1 MYKEICDFARLKGLV
16 VKENR
21 KTSTIAGYVV
31 LDSNGN
37 YHGIEVVEKK
47 MRVQKLV
54 PDFGSYSRVEK
65 QSNPIVEKVDY
76 IFNKEAKKHASYLST
91 IETGIDR
98 CKSLSAIHE
107 FLKCYESD
115 DSFYEVIQTDLQN
128 SGLKPTDTI
137 SFRIDGKCVEDMED
151 DWNDWLIE
159 RMALFGSNKASVK
172 MLINS
177 QTPLVKEDVLKHM
190 IISSISGQLQESC
203 PAQNGPAITNVPND
217 AKAVFGLGR
226 PGYIAAAKYQ
236 SYESYGFDK
245 ATGLQIGID
254 DAKSLVAGFEFL
266 LGNDDYRNKDFKLL
280 YFYDK
285 EVDNIIKD
293 SLQNNVDVS
302 DIDDEELEKLDDA
315 IDAHKSVL
323 SNILSAVKTGVK
335 PQFDDTDA
343 NYYMV
348 NFDTPTAGRCYLSN
362 EVHGKYND
370 LIENLYKWYSDTSI
384 FNGFDIVCATKF
396 YAMLAKC
403 ISNPNLKGSD
413 AFSAVDAEFS
423 RVKMDLLY
431 AIYHNKQIPHI
442 LYDRALRRVAVD
454 MSVNSSSD
462 GKKKSINN
470 AYIQIIKCYLTRKG
484 YHIMPEL
491 MSNANQAYACGRL
504 FAAYE
509 QMQWLYNRKE
519 LNKNLAQSYFSAA
532 MKQPSAIFPQ
542 IAELGVVYFNNMNG
556 AAKCYYTD
564 LLGDISSEIGD
575 SFPKSFNNDEQGS
588 FILGYYQQKADFR
601 KKSKKQESDVNED
614 ETSDNEVE

>member
-16 VKENR
+16 IKENR
-21 KTSTIAGYVV
+21 KTGTIAGYVV
-31 LDSNGN
+31 LDSNGD

-47 MRVQKLV
+47 MREQKLI

-76 IFNKEAKKHASYLST
+76 IFNKETKKHASYLST
-91 IETGIDR
+91 IETGIDS
-98 CKSLSAIHE
+98 CKSLRAIHK
-107 FLKCYESD
+107 FLTCYESD
-115 DSFYEVIQTDLQN
+115 DSFYDSIQTDLQN

-151 DWNDWLIE
+151 DWNDWLTE
-159 RMALFGSNKASVK
+159 RMALFGANKASA
-172 MLINS
+172 
-177 QTPLVKEDVLKHM
+177 DM
-190 IISSISGQLQESC
+190 IISSISGKLQESC

-217 AKAVFGLGR
+217 AKATFGLGR

-245 ATGLQIGID
+245 ATGLQIGME

-285 EVDNIIKD
+285 EVDNIIKE
-293 SLQNNVDVS
+293 SLQNNVDVN

-323 SNILSAVKTGVK
+323 SNILSAVRTGVK
-335 PQFDDTDA
+335 PQFDDVDA

-362 EVHGKYND
+362 EVHGRYND

-384 FNGFDIVCATKF
+384 FTGFDITCATKF

-413 AFSAVDAEFS
+413 AVSAVDAEFS

-470 AYIQIIKCYLTRKG
+470 VYVQIIKCYLTRKG

-491 MSNANQAYACGRL
+491 MKDVSPAYACGRL
-504 FAAYE
+504 FATHE

-532 MKQPSAIFPQ
+532 MKQPAVIFPQ
-542 IAELGVVYFNNMNG
+542 IAQLGVVYFNNMNG

-564 LLGDISSEIGD
+564 LLGEISSEIGD
-575 SFPKSFNNDEQGS
+575 SFPKSFDNDEQGS
-588 FILGYYQQKADFR
+588 FILGYYQQRAEFR
-601 KKSKKQESDVNED
+601 KKAKKQELESDVNED
-614 ETSDNEVE
+614 ETSTDDIE

>member
-31 LDSNGN
+31 LDSNGH
-37 YHGIEVVEKK
+37 YHGIEAIEKK
-47 MRVQKLV
+47 MREQKLI

-65 QSNPIVEKVDY
+65 QSNPIVEKMDY
-76 IFNKEAKKHASYLST
+76 IFNKEAKKHVSYLST
-91 IETGIDR
+91 IETGIGR
-98 CKSLSAIHE
+98 CKSLNAIYE
-107 FLKCYESD
+107 FLTYYESD

-159 RMALFGSNKASVK
+159 RMSLFGANKASA
-172 MLINS
+172 
-177 QTPLVKEDVLKHM
+177 DM
-190 IISSISGQLQESC
+190 IISSVSGQLQESC

-217 AKAVFGLGR
+217 AKAAFGLGR

-285 EVDNIIKD
+285 EVDNIIRE
-293 SLQNNVDVS
+293 SLQNNIDVS

-323 SNILSAVKTGVK
+323 SSILSAVKTGVK
-335 PQFDDTDA
+335 PQFDDVDA

-370 LIENLYKWYSDTSI
+370 LVENLYKWYSDTSI
-384 FNGFDIVCATKF
+384 FTGFDITCTTKF

-442 LYDRALRRVAVD
+442 LYDRALRRTVIE
-454 MSVNSSSD
+454 MSANTSLD
-462 GKKKSINN
+462 EKKKGINN
-470 AYIQIIKCYLTRKG
+470 IYIQIIKCYLTRKG
-484 YHIMPEL
+484 YNIMPEL
-491 MSNANQAYACGRL
+491 MKDVSPAYACGRL
-504 FAAYE
+504 FATYE
-509 QMQWLYNRKE
+509 QMQWLYNRKD

-532 MKQPSAIFPQ
+532 MKQPAVIFPQ
-542 IAELGVVYFNNMNG
+542 IADLGIVYFGNMND

-564 LLGDISSEIGD
+564 LLGEISSEIGNQ
-575 SFPKSFNNDEQGS
+575 FPKSFNNDEQGS
-588 FILGYYQQKADFR
+588 FILGYYQQRAEFR
-601 KKSKKQESDVNED
+601 KTLKKKEVDPNTVSDEEINEEK
-614 ETSDNEVE
+614 ETTL

>member
-16 VKENR
+16 IKENR

-31 LDSNGN
+31 LDSNGD

-47 MRVQKLV
+47 MREQKLI
-54 PDFGSYSRVEK
+54 PDFGSKSRNAK
-65 QSNPIVEKVDY
+65 QSNPIVEKLDY
-76 IFNKEAKKHASYLST
+76 IFNKDAKKHASYLST
-91 IETGIDR
+91 IETGIDS
-98 CKSLSAIHE
+98 CKSLRAIHK
-107 FLKCYESD
+107 FLTCYESD
-115 DSFYEVIQTDLQN
+115 DSFYDSIQTDLQN
-128 SGLKPTDTI
+128 SGLKPTDNI

-159 RMALFGSNKASVK
+159 RMASFDSDKASA
-172 MLINS
+172 
-177 QTPLVKEDVLKHM
+177 DM

-217 AKAVFGLGR
+217 AKAAFGLGH
-226 PGYIAAAKYQ
+226 PGYIAAAKYP

-285 EVDNIIKD
+285 EVDNIIKE
-293 SLQNNVDVS
+293 SLQRNVDVN
-302 DIDDEELEKLDDA
+302 DIDDEELEKLDDV

-323 SNILSAVKTGVK
+323 SNILSAVRTGVK
-335 PQFDDTDA
+335 PQFDDVDA

-348 NFDTPTAGRCYLSN
+348 NFDIPSDSRYYLSN

-370 LIENLYKWYSDTSI
+370 LIENLYKWYKDSSI
-384 FNGFDIVCATKF
+384 FTGFDIRCTTKF

-403 ISNPNLKGSD
+403 ISKPNLKDDDDSD
-413 AFSAVDAEFS
+413 VSSAVNAEFS

-470 AYIQIIKCYLTRKG
+470 VYAQIIKCYLTRKG
-484 YHIMPEL
+484 YNIMPEL
-491 MSNANQAYACGRL
+491 MSNVNQAYACGRL

-509 QMQWLYNRKE
+509 QMQWLYNRKK

-532 MKQPSAIFPQ
+532 MKQPAVIFPQ

-556 AAKCYYTD
+556 AARCYYTD
-564 LLGDISSEIGD
+564 LLGEISSEIGD
-575 SFPKSFNNDEQGS
+575 AFPKSFSNDEQGS
-588 FILGYYQQKADFR
+588 FILGYYQQRADFR
-601 KKSKKQESDVNED
+601 KKFKKQETESDVNED
-614 ETSDNEVE
+614 ETSDNEIE

>member
-16 VKENR
+16 IKENR

-31 LDSNGN
+31 LDSNGD

-47 MRVQKLV
+47 MRKQKLI

-76 IFNKEAKKHASYLST
+76 IFNKETKKHASYLST
-91 IETGIDR
+91 IETGIDS
-98 CKSLSAIHE
+98 CKSLRAIHK
-107 FLKCYESD
+107 FLTCYESD
-115 DSFYEVIQTDLQN
+115 DSFYDSIQTDLQN

-151 DWNDWLIE
+151 DWNDWLTE
-159 RMALFGSNKASVK
+159 RMALFGANKASA
-172 MLINS
+172 
-177 QTPLVKEDVLKHM
+177 DM
-190 IISSISGQLQESC
+190 IISSISGKLQESC

-217 AKAVFGLGR
+217 AKATFGLGR

-245 ATGLQIGID
+245 ATGLQIGME

-285 EVDNIIKD
+285 EVDNIIKE
-293 SLQNNVDVS
+293 SLQNNVDVN

-323 SNILSAVKTGVK
+323 SNILSAVRTGVK
-335 PQFDDTDA
+335 PQFDDVDA

-384 FNGFDIVCATKF
+384 FTGFDITCATKF

-423 RVKMDLLY
+423 RVKMDLLH

-470 AYIQIIKCYLTRKG
+470 VYVQIIKCYLTRKG
-484 YHIMPEL
+484 YNIMPEL
-491 MSNANQAYACGRL
+491 MKDVSPAYACGRL
-504 FAAYE
+504 FAVYE

-532 MKQPSAIFPQ
+532 MKQPAAIFPQ

-564 LLGDISSEIGD
+564 LLSEISSEIGD
-575 SFPKSFNNDEQGS
+575 LFPKSFDNDEQGS
-588 FILGYYQQKADFR
+588 FILGYYQQRAEFR
-601 KKSKKQESDVNED
+601 KKAKKQELESDVNED
-614 ETSDNEVE
+614 ETFTDDIE